1 MAVISNLFIDKG
13 TDYSVVVVLLG
24 LDQLPIDLT
33 DYNVR
38 GAFRQHY
45 ESKTTYEL
53 PVSVYN
59 DEESTPGLVNITIPH
74 ELSKSLKYYRYVYN
88 IEIVNKYSG
97 EVKRVLEGI
106 LSFSPSVI

>member
-1 MAVISNLFIDKG
+1 MAVVSNLFIDKG

-24 LDQLPIDLT
+24 MDRLPIDLT
-33 DYNVR
+33 DYDVR
-38 GAFRQHY
+38 GTFRQHY

-53 PVSVYN
+53 SVEVYI
-59 DEESTPGLVNITIPH
+59 DEESTPGLVKITIPH
-74 ELSKSLKYYRYVYN
+74 DLSKSLKYNRYVYN

-97 EVKRVLEGI
+97 EVKRVLEGL